1 MLTESPL
8 KLITYI
14 PTNISKSWIAGAINI
29 AYKTNIKFTGN
40 WINKCTIKGG
50 NIPIR
55 NILPKEILEK
65 SLNSLNNNKIWF
77 LEQCVL
83 NKNILADWEAIAL
96 NKIAKKPIWYKY
108 INENWINIKTSLK
121 DSKLDLNNFYN
132 YAWQPNWNKL
142 HKWYYIQVGKKKII
156 GKKLFFKKN
165 IVYFTYYIENNQI
178 LTKCNKCNIAEGINI
193 LNNNTCKASA
203 NIKNAIPIKVYSN
216 ILNKDNNNKKIKI
229 FKLAWPLQ
237 YNPKIPGDIKNINN
251 ISKIDN
257 LVILFKEN

>member
-1 MLTESPL
+1 MDNKILKTFKIKTGWSPKAPNAIFRNKELYNINSLEDRQRKKSLLQIFNILSNNSIDAITTKIRLLDIQKKLMLTESPL

-40 WINKCTIKGG
+40 WINKCIIKGG

-108 INENWINIKTSLK
+108 ISENWINIKTSLK
-121 DSKLDLNNFYN
+121 NSKLDLNNFYN

-142 HKWYYIQVGKKKII
+142 HKWYYI
-156 GKKLFFKKN
+156 
-165 IVYFTYYIENNQI
+165 
-178 LTKCNKCNIAEGINI
+178 
-193 LNNNTCKASA
+193 
-203 NIKNAIPIKVYSN
+203 
-216 ILNKDNNNKKIKI
+216 
-229 FKLAWPLQ
+229 
-237 YNPKIPGDIKNINN
+237 
-251 ISKIDN
+251 
-257 LVILFKEN
+257 